1 MELNKQNEKLLQ
13 ELLKKYKQ
21 GIISGLYPGNNITFT
36 PTGCRDKIISST
48 GGGAG
53 GGIESIQEGDNI
65 TVDNTDPLNPI
76 VSVQDITLSG
86 EVTGSTSLSA
96 IDKTA
101 ITNKTT
107 ETIVGTD
114 YVLFGDTSDS
124 NNLKKGLISDIVAL
138 VSGTALNSI
147 TAATGTNTINNA
159 DFKQEWKWNTHVS
172 GSAIKLSS
180 ALNTAHTPVTGSA
193 VLDVSLSNGYIPS
206 FSGVNYAAKFV
217 NTYYSTGGSN
227 TAIAGYFET
236 ADPSGNLNSAVYSK
250 GNIRIAPATGR
261 LFFGNYSKI
270 SGGDGVLVFS
280 PASGYTRDN
289 GNYFYGMEAG
299 FGMIV
304 TRNLNSSPY
313 YNWQTSYLFKDISTS
328 RQVIAFGVDI
338 DLRTTAGVGTS
349 YGWIERSADKLMFAA
364 QAGLSSSSVITPN
377 YLLTLYGTNSNVGI
391 GTTTPVAS
399 AKLEVSSTTSG
410 FLPPRMTATQASA
423 ISSPAKGLILYATDT
438 NGTFTSA
445 GLWMYNGTIWKLILA
460 E

>member
-48 GGGAG
+48 SSGTG
-53 GGIESIQEGDNI
+53 GGIQSIQEGDNI
-65 TVDNTDPLNPI
+65 TVDDTDPLNPI

-124 NNLKKGLISDIVAL
+124 NNLKKGLVSDIVAL
-138 VSGTALNSI
+138 SGGGSLSSL
-147 TAATGTNTINNA
+147 TAATASNTINNVA
-159 DFKQEWKWNTHVS
+159 NAQEWQWNSLTS
-172 GSAIKLSS
+172 GIGLKLSS
-180 ALNTAHTPVTGSA
+180 TSTGATSNTQTIMSINQSGANANANQSTYGLKISNSKTGVSNINYG
-193 VLDVSLSNGYIPS
+193 LDVSCTGAPTNGNVAINADGRVYISNGSLQFRTTGYGIYFAENS
-206 FSGVNYAAKFV
+206 FGNNIINFAAPAVNSLQINSGANINLNAVNGRGVSFGEPNERFYNFSTVTGVRSVFLMGAELIAG
-217 NTYYSTGGSN
+217 TYYSFATGTCGIERNGASLRLSANVTGG
-227 TAIAGYFET
+227 G
-236 ADPSGNLNSAVYSK
+236 G
-250 GNIRIAPATGR
+250 AT
-261 LFFGNYSKI
+261 Y
-270 SGGDGVLVFS
+270 
-280 PASGYTRDN
+280 
-289 GNYFYGMEAG
+289 
-299 FGMIV
+299 
-304 TRNLNSSPY
+304 
-313 YNWQTSYLFKDISTS
+313 
-328 RQVIAFGVDI
+328 
-338 DLRTTAGVGTS
+338 
-349 YGWIERSADKLMFAA
+349 
-364 QAGLSSSSVITPN
+364 TPN
-377 YLLTLYGTNSNVGI
+377 DLLTVYGTNSNVGI

-423 ISSPAKGLILYATDT
+423 ISSPAKGLILYSTDT
-438 NGTFTSA
+438 DGTFTSA